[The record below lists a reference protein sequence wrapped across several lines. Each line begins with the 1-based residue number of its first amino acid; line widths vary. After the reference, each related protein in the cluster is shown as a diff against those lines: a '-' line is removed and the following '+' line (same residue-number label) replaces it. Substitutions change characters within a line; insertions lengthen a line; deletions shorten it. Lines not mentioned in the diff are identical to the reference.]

1 MNANTIKD
9 RYLLPLVTDLME
21 KMKGAKYFTKMDL
34 RAGYNNVR
42 IKEGDE
48 WKAAFIVPGTN
59 HGPPRLFEPTVMFF
73 GLCNSPSTFQRMMN
87 TIFADMM
94 QEGWIVIYMDDIL
107 IFSADLEEHRKRTR
121 RVIERLK

>member
-1 MNANTIKD
+1 
-9 RYLLPLVTDLME
+9 
-21 KMKGAKYFTKMDL
+21 
-34 RAGYNNVR
+34 
-42 IKEGDE
+42 
-48 WKAAFIVPGTN
+48 
-59 HGPPRLFEPTVMFF
+59 MFF

-121 RVIERLK
+121 RVVERLKEHDLYLKPEKCYFDVPK